1 MKRIVFLSLALLLS
15 AVAFSQG
22 LFGTLTEKYASQEG
36 FSATNLTRDMFDLY
50 LKKKQVEENSPVYE
64 TLKKLNNI
72 LVVSQSALAADKST
86 GKGAGATSE
95 IHQTILN
102 YYKNQSFTLF
112 KTENRMGEDLK
123 FFLKKNGEKITAL
136 SLVTATATRLTLVEL
151 DGDIDLSTVSELNKA
166 LNIKGLENLYRI
178 NGQSGSV
185 AWGAGSGEYS
195 FNFSEEQQ
203 KQIQQQAEEL
213 RNLADEK
220 SREFSAK
227 NFEFSQQQRE
237 MVERYRE
244 LAEKYQRQPI
254 FLSMPGDTNIVYYID
269 GKKVEAPEVKKINP
283 DQIETIEVIK
293 PSKEKPGKKGEIRIK
308 TKK

>member
-1 MKRIVFLSLALLLS
+1 MKRIIFLSLALLFS

-72 LVVSQSALAADKST
+72 LVVSQSALSADKST
-86 GKGAGATSE
+86 GKGAGAASE

-123 FFLKKNGEKITAL
+123 VFLKKNGDKITAL

-178 NGQSGSV
+178 NGQPGYL
-185 AWGAGSGEYS
+185 AWGAGNGEFT

-203 KQIQQQAEEL
+203 KQIQLQAEEL
-213 RNLADEK
+213 RKLAEEK

-227 NFEFSQQQRE
+227 NFEFGQQQRE
-237 MVERYRE
+237 MAERYRE

-269 GKKVEAPEVKKINP
+269 GKKVEAQEVKKINP

-293 PSKEKPGKKGEIRIK
+293 PNKEKPGKKGEIRIK
-308 TKK
+308 TKR